1 MQGGARG
8 CKGVQGVTSGAKPAA
23 AKPTVAKPAAAK
35 PAVAKPAAVK
45 LAAAKP
51 AVAKPAAF
59 KADYSRPMQTKTD
72 QSEHGRLW
80 HSDIC
85 GATSISDAFFWQ
97 DGNNRR
103 RQKIFC
109 RGIFYPY
116 FLVSQVAKGSSILC
130 KL

>member
-1 MQGGARG
+1 MRGDARG

-23 AKPTVAKPAAAK
+23 AKP
-35 PAVAKPAAVK
+35 AVAKPATVK

-51 AVAKPAAF
+51 AVAMPAAA
-59 KADYSRPMQTKTD
+59 KAGYSRPMQTIADKSD
-72 QSEHGRLW
+72 HGRLW
-80 HSDIC
+80 HSDIR

-97 DGNNRR
+97 DGYNRQ
-103 RQKIFC
+103 RQKICC